1 MTQDDIRGPSSPS
14 GMAAMKECTMDKR
27 FTTPPT
33 DWTPATPRQLEQA
46 KELVW
51 LALNAEATVGHLE
64 TYYRRDGNYAGATF
78 IDLDPVDPYSFTA
91 ADLLSLNLL
100 SVAAQ
105 PVAVRR
111 LLEPSRERGH
121 LVRLLSEEK
130 LPLDADLAMA
140 DADQLLAMAQLH
152 EALKQALSPAEVKNP
167 NPWVTASKLCAR
179 KRPDLFPV
187 RDNVVCKHLG
197 LIESRGN
204 YEVDWQ
210 VFRHVIQDNAIRR
223 QLDAIVDEAAGRP
236 GVDVGH
242 PNRRLRHLDVVLW
255 MHART
260 KSAGP
265 AETSGDMA
273 IAPE

>member
-1 MTQDDIRGPSSPS
+1 
-14 GMAAMKECTMDKR
+14 MDER
-27 FTTPPT
+27 FTSPPAG
-33 DWTPATPRQLEQA
+33 WAAATQHQLGLA
-46 KELVW
+46 KVLVW
-51 LALNAEATVGHLE
+51 QALSDEAAVDRLAS
-64 TYYRRDGNYAGATF
+64 YYRRDGNYAGATF
-78 IDLDPVDPYSFTA
+78 VDLHPIDPYSFTP

-111 LLEPSRERGH
+111 LLEPSRQRG
-121 LVRLLSEEK
+121 LLLRLLSEEN

-140 DADQLLAMAQLH
+140 DTGQLLAMAELH
-152 EALKQALSPAEVKNP
+152 QELKRALSPANANGP

-187 RDNVVCKHLG
+187 RDNVVCKYLG
-197 LIESRGN
+197 LIDPKGN

-210 VFRHVIQDNAIRR
+210 VFRHVIQDNDVRR
-223 QLDAIVDEAAGRP
+223 RLDEIVDEASLRP

-255 MHART
+255 MHARPQGT
-260 KSAGP
+260 KTSA
-265 AETSGDMA
+265 TSGDMA
-273 IAPE
+273 ISLD

>member
-1 MTQDDIRGPSSPS
+1 
-14 GMAAMKECTMDKR
+14 MDER

-33 DWTPATPRQLEQA
+33 DWTPATSRQLKQA

-51 LALNAEATVGHLE
+51 LALNAEAAVGHLE

-121 LVRLLSEEK
+121 LVRLLSEEN

-140 DADQLLAMAQLH
+140 DADQLLAMARLH
-152 EALKQALSPAEVKNP
+152 LELKRALSPADIKNP
-167 NPWVTASKLCAR
+167 NPWITASKLCAR

-187 RDNVVCKHLG
+187 RDNVVCKYLG
-197 LIESRGN
+197 LIDPKGN
-204 YEVDWQ
+204 FEVDWQ

-223 QLDAIVDEAAGRP
+223 RLDEIVDEASQRP
-236 GVDVGH
+236 GVDIGH

-255 MHART
+255 MHARPQAA
-260 KSAGP
+260 KKVEP
-265 AETSGDMA
+265 GDLA
-273 IAPE
+273 ASPE

>member
-1 MTQDDIRGPSSPS
+1 
-14 GMAAMKECTMDKR
+14 MDER
-27 FTTPPT
+27 FSTPPT
-33 DWTPATPRQLEQA
+33 DWTPASPHQLEHA
-46 KELVW
+46 TKLVHQ
-51 LALNAEATVGHLE
+51 ALNDAAAVGHLE
-64 TYYRRDGNYAGATF
+64 TYYRRVGNYAGATF
-78 IDLDPVDPYSFTA
+78 LDLDPVDPYSFTA

-100 SVAAQ
+100 GVAAQ

-121 LVRLLSEEK
+121 LVRLLSEEN
-130 LPLDADLAMA
+130 LPIDADLAMA
-140 DADQLLAMAQLH
+140 DADQLLAMAELH
-152 EALKQALSPAEVKNP
+152 EAVKRALSPADVKDP

-197 LIESRGN
+197 LIEPRGN

-223 QLDAIVDEAAGRP
+223 RLDEIVDEAAGRP
-236 GVDVGH
+236 GVDIGH

-255 MHART
+255 MHARPKAT
-260 KSAGP
+260 RTAG
-265 AETSGDMA
+265 ASGDMA
-273 IAPE
+273 ISLG

>member
-1 MTQDDIRGPSSPS
+1 
-14 GMAAMKECTMDKR
+14 MDER

-33 DWTPATPRQLEQA
+33 DWTPATPRQLERA
-46 KELVW
+46 KELVNQ
-51 LALNAEATVGHLE
+51 ALNDGAAVDHLE

-78 IDLDPVDPYSFTA
+78 IDLDPVDPYLFTA

-121 LVRLLSEEK
+121 LVRLLSEEN

-140 DADQLLAMAQLH
+140 DTGQLLSMAQLH
-152 EALKQALSPAEVKNP
+152 EALKRALSPADVKNP

-197 LIESRGN
+197 LIEPKGN
-204 YEVDWQ
+204 YQVDWQ

-223 QLDAIVDEAAGRP
+223 RLDEIVDEAAQRP

-242 PNRRLRHLDVVLW
+242 PNRGLRHLDVILW
-255 MHART
+255 MHARPRNAT
-260 KSAGP
+260 PAAAGDLSMLL
-265 AETSGDMA
+265 E
-273 IAPE
+273 